1 MVKDDFLKFMLI
13 AGSIVLP
20 FIMCFSQKKWIHF
33 RLIFNAAAIIA
44 VLVFGNIAS
53 LSIYQIIKDNTVF
66 MTAIH
71 AIFLNPFFLITGA
84 YIGIYLLY
92 KLILISMEEI
102 QK

>member
-1 MVKDDFLKFMLI
+1 MLI
-13 AGSIVLP
+13 AGSIIFP
-20 FIMCFSQKKWIHF
+20 FILYFSQRKWIQL
-33 RLIFNAAAIIA
+33 RLVFNAAAIIA

-84 YIGIYLLY
+84 YIGVYLLY
-92 KLILISMEEI
+92 KLILISREE
-102 QK
+102 QKNY